1 MTKEEQD
8 RIRKILSLLKAEYP
22 DAQCALTH
30 ADPLQLLIATILSAQ
45 CTDVRVNQVTPV
57 LFQRYP
63 TISDLAEAKL
73 SELEDLIRSTGFFRN
88 KARNIKA
95 ACQQLVNKFSGK
107 IPHSMEEL
115 LTLQGVARKTANV
128 VLGSAFGIPS
138 GIVVDTH
145 VFRLSHRLRLTHAK
159 TPEKVEQDLMRK
171 VPREEWINFS
181 HRLIFHGRRVCTA
194 RKPLCH
200 ICSLDEVCPKV
211 GVKKVRR

>member
-8 RIRKILSLLKAEYP
+8 RIRRILRLLKAEYP

-45 CTDVRVNQVTPV
+45 CTDARVNQVTPG

-63 TISDLAEAKL
+63 TIRDLAEAEL
-73 SELEDLIRSTGFFRN
+73 FELEDLIRSTGFFRN

-95 ACQQLVNKFSGK
+95 ACQQLVSEFNGK

-115 LTLQGVARKTANV
+115 LTLPGVARKTANV
-128 VLGSAFGIPS
+128 VLGSAFGTPS
-138 GIVVDTH
+138 GVVVDTH
-145 VFRLSHRLRLTHAK
+145 VFRLSHRLRLARAK
-159 TPEKVEQDLMRK
+159 NPEKVEQDLMQK
-171 VPREEWINFS
+171 IPREEWINFS

-211 GVKKVRR
+211 GVKKVRK